1 MRLASAQVL
10 LAMAEGSLC
19 QPPINRV
26 FVAIEYLPQGF
37 HLLVIQI
44 AINHWGGISFS
55 NDSYVVFKNPIV
67 YH

>member
-1 MRLASAQVL
+1 MGLASAQVL

-44 AINHWGGISFS
+44 AINHWGGIS
-55 NDSYVVFKNPIV
+55 NDSYVVFKNQIA